1 MKLNATLRNLKTG
14 GDMRRLLRNKPNANP
29 NLLSHIIIAT
39 LTCLSIVTIIQWD
52 RGLFKAEFQE
62 GDIALRDI
70 YAPYDFNIRG
80 ELNSVAMDLAKKK
93 AQETVLPI
101 YIYDEE
107 VQASVIAKA
116 NSITGSLKSL
126 KDTPDMSEEGLLSKT
141 KELASLYNL
150 SETLLSSIVKLKDLD
165 KFFNYSKEPIEYF
178 MQQGVI
184 SSTYYLSLKDQGI
197 GTIRVIEKAGG
208 NEKVRFTEDLFTLED
223 LKEKVKTFSSPII
236 KDKKERDVVTD
247 FVNSILNVN
256 LIYDKDATESEKR
269 LKAEE
274 VQPIYNIIE
283 VKRNELILS
292 KGERIGKDHIE
303 KLKGIEQSEPSVMKA
318 GSVFAILILV
328 GLFML
333 VMVLYLKFYEPSLA
347 AGNKELVLLSF
358 ITILM
363 LIVAKAIVMSP
374 WPSNL
379 VPVAVASMLI
389 AILINSRLAII
400 TTCFLSV
407 MIGMISGNRLDIAG
421 MSLVGGIIGIFA
433 MKGVRRRSQVITAG
447 LCVGFANMSYLIG
460 MGLIRALDFKTAI
473 TESFFG
479 FTGGLISAVIVTGV
493 LPIFENIFKIT
504 TDISLLELADLNH
517 PILKEMVMKAP
528 GTYHH
533 SLVVGNLAEAAC
545 EAIKAN
551 PLLAR
556 VSSYFHD
563 IGKIEK
569 APYFSEN
576 QLSPV
581 DSAHDKLSP
590 TMSSL
595 IITSHVKNGVE
606 LAKKYKLNRN
616 IIDIINQHH
625 GTGLVF
631 YFFKRALE
639 KVTDEEVGEQS
650 FRYPGP
656 KPQTREA
663 ACVLLADSVEAA
675 SRTLDDPTPSRIK
688 GLVRKVINNKFI
700 DGQLDECDL
709 TLKDLERISEVFTHI
724 LTGIFHTRVEY
735 PEEPER

>member
-1 MKLNATLRNLKTG
+1 
-14 GDMRRLLRNKPNANP
+14 MRRLLRNKPNANP

-126 KDTPDMSEEGLLSKT
+126 KDTPDMSEEDLLSKT
-141 KELASLYNL
+141 KELAPLYNL
-150 SETLLSSIVKLKDLD
+150 SEALLSSVVKLKDLD

-184 SSTYYLSLKDQGI
+184 SNTYYLLLKDQGI

-208 NEKVRFTEDLFTLED
+208 NEKVRFAEDLFTLED
-223 LKEKVKTFSSPII
+223 LKEKVKVFSSSII

-256 LIYDKDATESEKR
+256 LSYDKEATESEKR

-283 VKRNELILS
+283 VKRNESILS

-318 GSVFAILILV
+318 GGAFAILILV

-333 VMVLYLKFYEPSLA
+333 VTVLYLKFYEPSLA

-407 MIGMISGNRLDIAG
+407 LIGMISGNRLDIAG

-479 FTGGLISAVIVTGV
+479 FTSGLISAVIVTGV
-493 LPIFENIFKIT
+493 LPIFENIFKVT

-576 QLSPV
+576 QLSSV

-595 IITSHVKNGVE
+595 IITNHVKNGVE

-656 KPQTREA
+656 KPQTKEA

-724 LTGIFHTRVEY
+724 LTGIFHTRVKY

>member
-1 MKLNATLRNLKTG
+1 
-14 GDMRRLLRNKPNANP
+14 MRRLLRNKPNANP
-29 NLLSHIIIAT
+29 NLLSHIVIAT

-52 RGLFKAEFQE
+52 RGLFKAEFRE
-62 GDIALRDI
+62 GDIALRNI

-126 KDTPDMSEEGLLSKT
+126 KDTPDMSEEDLLSKT
-141 KELASLYNL
+141 KELAPLYNL
-150 SETLLSSIVKLKDLD
+150 SEALLSSIVKLKDLD

-184 SSTYYLSLKDQGI
+184 SITYYLLLKDQGI

-208 NEKVRFTEDLFTLED
+208 NEKVRFAEDLFTLED
-223 LKEKVKTFSSPII
+223 LKEKVKVFSSSII

-256 LIYDKDATESEKR
+256 LSYDKEATESEKR

-318 GSVFAILILV
+318 GGIFAILILV

-333 VMVLYLKFYEPSLA
+333 VTVLYLKFYEPSLA

-407 MIGMISGNRLDIAG
+407 LIGMISGNRLDIAG

-479 FTGGLISAVIVTGV
+479 FTSGLISAVIVTGV
-493 LPIFENIFKIT
+493 LPIFENIFKVT

-576 QLSPV
+576 QLSPA

-595 IITSHVKNGVE
+595 IITNHVKNGVE

-656 KPQTREA
+656 KPQTKEA

-709 TLKDLERISEVFTHI
+709 TLKNLERISEVFTHI

>member
-1 MKLNATLRNLKTG
+1 
-14 GDMRRLLRNKPNANP
+14 MRRLLRNKPNANP

-126 KDTPDMSEEGLLSKT
+126 KDTPDMSEEDLLSKA
-141 KELASLYNL
+141 KELAPLYNL
-150 SETLLSSIVKLKDLD
+150 SEALLSSVVKLKDLD

-184 SSTYYLSLKDQGI
+184 SNTYYLLLKDQGI

-208 NEKVRFTEDLFTLED
+208 NEKVRFAKDLFTLED
-223 LKEKVKTFSSPII
+223 LKEKVKVFSSSII

-256 LIYDKDATESEKR
+256 LSYDKEATESEKR

-283 VKRNELILS
+283 VKRNESILS

-318 GSVFAILILV
+318 GGAFAILILV

-333 VMVLYLKFYEPSLA
+333 VTVLYLKFYEPSLA

-407 MIGMISGNRLDIAG
+407 LIGMISGNRLDIAG

-479 FTGGLISAVIVTGV
+479 FTSGLISAVIVTGV
-493 LPIFENIFKIT
+493 LPIFENIFKVT

-576 QLSPV
+576 QLSSV

-595 IITSHVKNGVE
+595 IITNHVKNGVE

-656 KPQTREA
+656 KPQTKEA

>member
-1 MKLNATLRNLKTG
+1 
-14 GDMRRLLRNKPNANP
+14 MRRLLRNKPNANP

-126 KDTPDMSEEGLLSKT
+126 KDTPDMSEEDLLSKA
-141 KELASLYNL
+141 KELAPLYNL
-150 SETLLSSIVKLKDLD
+150 SEALLSSVVKLKDLD

-184 SSTYYLSLKDQGI
+184 SNTYYLLLKDQGI

-208 NEKVRFTEDLFTLED
+208 NEKVRFAEDLFTLED
-223 LKEKVKTFSSPII
+223 LKEKVKVFSSSII

-256 LIYDKDATESEKR
+256 LSYDKEATESEKR

-283 VKRNELILS
+283 VKRNESILS

-318 GSVFAILILV
+318 GGAFAILILV

-333 VMVLYLKFYEPSLA
+333 VTVLYLKFYEPSLA

-407 MIGMISGNRLDIAG
+407 LIGMISGNRLDIAG

-479 FTGGLISAVIVTGV
+479 FTSGLISAVIVTGV
-493 LPIFENIFKIT
+493 LPIFENIFKVT

-576 QLSPV
+576 QLSPA

-595 IITSHVKNGVE
+595 IITNHVKNGVE

-656 KPQTREA
+656 KPQTKEA

-724 LTGIFHTRVEY
+724 LTGIFHTRVKY

>member
-1 MKLNATLRNLKTG
+1 MRKLLNK
-14 GDMRRLLRNKPNANP
+14 KPNKNP
-29 NLLSHIIIAT
+29 NILSHFIIAT

-52 RGLFKAEFQE
+52 RGLFKAEFHE

-80 ELNSVAMDLAKKK
+80 ELNSVAMDIAKKK
-93 AQETVLPI
+93 AHETVLPI
-101 YIYDEE
+101 YIHDEE

-126 KDTPDMSEEGLLSKT
+126 KDTPDISEEDLLSKT
-141 KELASLYNL
+141 KELAPLYNL
-150 SETLLSSIVKLKDLD
+150 SEALLSSIVKLKDLD
-165 KFFNYSKEPIEYF
+165 KFFNYSKETIEHF

-184 SSTYYLSLKDQGI
+184 AITYYSALKDQGA
-197 GTIRVIEKAGG
+197 GTIRVIEKASG
-208 NEKVRFTEDLFTLED
+208 NEKVRFSEDLFTLED
-223 LKEKVKTFSSPII
+223 LKEKVKALSYSVV

-256 LIYDKDATESEKR
+256 LIYDKEATESEKR
-269 LKAEE
+269 LKAED

-283 VKRNELILS
+283 VQKNESILS

-318 GSVFAILILV
+318 GGVFAVLILV

-333 VMVLYLKFYEPSLA
+333 LTVLYLKFYEPSLA
-347 AGNKELVLLSF
+347 AGNKELVILSF
-358 ITILM
+358 ITILI
-363 LIVAKAIVMSP
+363 LIAAKVIVISP

-379 VPVAVASMLI
+379 VPVAVGSMLI

-400 TTCFLSV
+400 TTCFLSIL
-407 MIGMISGNRLDIAG
+407 IGMISGGRLDIAG
-421 MSLVGGIIGIFA
+421 MSLVGGIIGVFA

-460 MGLIRALDFKTAI
+460 MGLIRALDFNTAI

-479 FTGGLISAVIVTGV
+479 FINGLISAVIVTGV
-493 LPIFENIFKIT
+493 LPIFENMFKVT

-517 PILKEMVMKAP
+517 PILKEMVIKAP

-569 APYFSEN
+569 ASYFSEN
-576 QLSPV
+576 QLSPA

-616 IIDIINQHH
+616 IMDIINQHH

-639 KVTDEEVGEQS
+639 KVKDEEVGEQS

-656 KPQTREA
+656 KPQTKEA

-675 SRTLDDPTPSRIK
+675 SRTLDDPTSSRIK

-700 DGQLDECDL
+700 DGQLDECEL

-735 PEEPER
+735 PEEPETK

>member
-1 MKLNATLRNLKTG
+1 
-14 GDMRRLLRNKPNANP
+14 MRRLLRNKPNANP

-126 KDTPDMSEEGLLSKT
+126 KDTPDMSEEDLLSKT
-141 KELASLYNL
+141 KELAPLHNL
-150 SETLLSSIVKLKDLD
+150 SEALLSSVVKLKDLD

-184 SSTYYLSLKDQGI
+184 SNTYYLLLKDQGI

-208 NEKVRFTEDLFTLED
+208 NEKVRFAKDLFTLED
-223 LKEKVKTFSSPII
+223 LKEKVKVFSSSII

-256 LIYDKDATESEKR
+256 LSYDKEATESEKR

-283 VKRNELILS
+283 VKRNESILS

-318 GSVFAILILV
+318 GGAFAILILV

-333 VMVLYLKFYEPSLA
+333 VTVLYLKFYEPSLA

-407 MIGMISGNRLDIAG
+407 LIGMISGNRLDIAG

-479 FTGGLISAVIVTGV
+479 FTSGLISAVIVTGV
-493 LPIFENIFKIT
+493 LPIFENIFKVT

-595 IITSHVKNGVE
+595 IITNHVKNGVE

-656 KPQTREA
+656 KPQTKEA

-724 LTGIFHTRVEY
+724 LTGIFHTRVKY

>member
-1 MKLNATLRNLKTG
+1 
-14 GDMRRLLRNKPNANP
+14 MRRLLRNKPNANP

-126 KDTPDMSEEGLLSKT
+126 KDTPDMSEEDLLSKT
-141 KELASLYNL
+141 KELAPLHNL
-150 SETLLSSIVKLKDLD
+150 SEALLSSVVKLKDLD

-184 SSTYYLSLKDQGI
+184 SNTYYLLLKDQGI

-208 NEKVRFTEDLFTLED
+208 NEKVRFAEDLFTLED
-223 LKEKVKTFSSPII
+223 LKEKVKVFSSSII

-256 LIYDKDATESEKR
+256 LSYDKEATESEKR

-283 VKRNELILS
+283 VKRNESILS

-318 GSVFAILILV
+318 GGAFAILILV

-333 VMVLYLKFYEPSLA
+333 VTVLYLKFYEPSLA

-407 MIGMISGNRLDIAG
+407 LIGMISGNRLDIAG

-460 MGLIRALDFKTAI
+460 MGLIRALDFKIAI

-479 FTGGLISAVIVTGV
+479 FTSGLISAVIVTGV
-493 LPIFENIFKIT
+493 LPIFENIFKVT

-595 IITSHVKNGVE
+595 IITNHVKNGVE

-656 KPQTREA
+656 KPQTKEA

-724 LTGIFHTRVEY
+724 LTGIFHTRVKY

>member
-1 MKLNATLRNLKTG
+1 
-14 GDMRRLLRNKPNANP
+14 MRRLLRNKPNANP

-126 KDTPDMSEEGLLSKT
+126 KDTPDMSEEDLLSKT
-141 KELASLYNL
+141 KELAPLYNI
-150 SETLLSSIVKLKDLD
+150 SEALLSSVVKLKDLD

-184 SSTYYLSLKDQGI
+184 SNTYYLLLKDQGI

-208 NEKVRFTEDLFTLED
+208 NEKVRFAKDLFTLED
-223 LKEKVKTFSSPII
+223 LKEKVKVFSSSII

-256 LIYDKDATESEKR
+256 LSYDKEATESEKR

-283 VKRNELILS
+283 VKRNESILS

-318 GSVFAILILV
+318 GGAFAILILV

-333 VMVLYLKFYEPSLA
+333 VTVLYLKFYEPSLA

-407 MIGMISGNRLDIAG
+407 LIGMISGNRLDIAG

-460 MGLIRALDFKTAI
+460 MGLIRALDFKIAI

-479 FTGGLISAVIVTGV
+479 FTSGLISAVIVTGV
-493 LPIFENIFKIT
+493 LPIFENIFKVT

-576 QLSPV
+576 QLSSV

-595 IITSHVKNGVE
+595 IITNHVKNGVE

-656 KPQTREA
+656 KPQTKEA

>member
-1 MKLNATLRNLKTG
+1 
-14 GDMRRLLRNKPNANP
+14 MRRLLRNKPNANP

-126 KDTPDMSEEGLLSKT
+126 KDTPDMSEEDLLSKA
-141 KELASLYNL
+141 KELAPLYNL
-150 SETLLSSIVKLKDLD
+150 SEALLSSVVKLKDLD

-184 SSTYYLSLKDQGI
+184 SNTYYLLLKDQGI

-208 NEKVRFTEDLFTLED
+208 NEKVRFAEDLFTLED
-223 LKEKVKTFSSPII
+223 LKEKVKVFSSSII

-256 LIYDKDATESEKR
+256 LSYDKEATESEKR

-283 VKRNELILS
+283 VKRNESILS

-318 GSVFAILILV
+318 GGAFAILILV

-333 VMVLYLKFYEPSLA
+333 VTVLYLKFYEPSLA

-407 MIGMISGNRLDIAG
+407 LIGMISGNRLDIAG

-479 FTGGLISAVIVTGV
+479 FTSGLISAVIVTGV
-493 LPIFENIFKIT
+493 LPIFENIFKVT

-576 QLSPV
+576 QLSSV

-595 IITSHVKNGVE
+595 IITNHVKNGVE

-656 KPQTREA
+656 KPQTKEA

-675 SRTLDDPTPSRIK
+675 SRTLGDPTPSRIK